1 MSHLD
6 EKRSALAEVQGKLQA
21 LNNDYDRKI
30 TKKKVGNKPTNIQPL
45 SVFARKGT
53 GATCILSSSF

>member
-21 LNNDYDRKI
+21 LNDNYDMKI
-30 TKKKVGNKPTNIQPL
+30 TKKKVRYVDELFNSIIT
-45 SVFARKGT
+45 SR
-53 GATCILSSSF
+53 